1 MKRYWNVA
9 LVLAVIGLLAFTLL
23 VSADSGNVLK
33 NGSVED
39 EFVYGVGKYWSTFS
53 NGGHVSYGYHDDT
66 WDKVVYDGEHSELLE
81 IHTKAVG
88 GSDRDRY
95 FGILQTADVVPGSR
109 YMFSFYGL
117 VRSTEG
123 SELRSR
129 WNYRVQVGFDY
140 AGGSDPDAVTEWVQ
154 MDWPETYRLSPG
166 SFQSY
171 AHGVTA
177 TSDKLTVF
185 IRVWKK
191 FPTVGEEANINID
204 AVSLVGPTPGTE
216 TPPMLPKTGAGYLFS
231 IAGLGLAGIAIT
243 LTGMRLR
250 RRGLVPCTHG
260 PLPGTDG
267 LE

>member
-1 MKRYWNVA
+1 MERNWRIVLFVA
-9 LVLAVIGLLAFTLL
+9 LVGLLAFPL
-23 VSADSGNVLK
+23 VGLAESGDVIK
-33 NGSVED
+33 NGSFED

-66 WDKVVYDGEHSELLE
+66 WDKVVYDGEHSQLLE

-88 GSDRDRY
+88 GSERDRY
-95 FGILQTADVVPGSR
+95 FGIFQTADVVPGSR
-109 YMFSFYGL
+109 YMFSFYGM

-123 SELRSR
+123 SELRSK

-140 AGGSDPDAVTEWVQ
+140 DGGSDPDAVTEWVQ
-154 MDWPETYRLSPG
+154 MDNWPETYRLSPG

-204 AVSLVGPTPGTE
+204 AVSLVGPTPGAE
-216 TPPMLPKTGAGYLFS
+216 PPPALPKTGAGYLLSF
-231 IAGLGLAGIAIT
+231 AGVGLATLAIT
-243 LTGMRLR
+243 LTGVRLR
-250 RRGLVPCTHG
+250 RRR
-260 PLPGTDG
+260 D
-267 LE
+267 